1 MSLSKAEAY
10 LKMMNDIAKCKTP
23 KATKQF
29 KIEVLTRHI
38 EQPKEGITKEDIE
51 MFRRELKKVNQED

>member
-23 KATKQF
+23 KAAKQF

-38 EQPKEGITKEDIE
+38 EQPKEDIE